1 MKIELLNVKI
11 EIQKNSVVTDHHA
24 NRKNAWTPFYTRH
37 ATVSAE
43 APKEDSEAGL
53 IIDGSKADFILS
65 VQPGLSGMWQI
76 SGRSDTGYEERIT
89 LDSYYIQNW
98 SIWLDIW
105 IIIRTI
111 YVVLNGK
118 GAY

>member
-24 NRKNAWTPFYTRH
+24 NRKNAWTPFYTCH

-53 IIDGSKADFILS
+53 IIDGSKADFTFSHITNPPFGINEKAL
-65 VQPGLSGMWQI
+65 PGFGPWFPVPYSPL
-76 SGRSDTGYEERIT
+76 
-89 LDSYYIQNW
+89 
-98 SIWLDIW
+98 
-105 IIIRTI
+105 
-111 YVVLNGK
+111 
-118 GAY
+118 